1 MSQPA
6 KQTGTVI
13 AAAPVKDAIPLTTV
27 VTRPLPK
34 NGKRPLTGPEAE
46 GAAVADAAVP
56 AQALLLA
63 QVTGEPLNATRGQ
76 VAEACPVSEPG
87 VADACGL
94 SGAAD
99 AHPAAGGA
107 LWALALIPLLGAGG
121 GGGGGSP
128 APTPTPFSI
137 GASPFASFQH
147 LTTKPN
153 DSGERLANF
162 GPDQPGVSYSVFK
175 VVNNANNADVTAAK
189 ATSGNAGQ
197 AGALAVTDPNIWFYL
212 DTTDGQVY
220 LTPAGAN
227 AQGVGE
233 SYTLTVRASANGYTA
248 DSAMSF
254 TLTSLA
260 LVPNPATP
268 IVNGVD
274 NQGDSG
280 RVLAD
285 FGPTGLDSGFSYSVV
300 RVVDNESGAAVS
312 GKAVSGFGAYNSS
325 QYLNPASDPWFYLNS
340 NTGEVMLTAAG
351 ASAACIGKSYTVE
364 VQASSSAGLSDVASV
379 SFTVG
384 APSGANQVYD
394 FYANGSAT
402 NAIVNA
408 NTGYD
413 VLQVHQDNPDFK
425 QMQFL
430 ASDHGSLAQPES
442 LYVQVGVNQV
452 QVTGHFL
459 PAPNTSGA
467 VEYLTFVDAGNY
479 YGYELG
485 TKAELDYYKVQL
497 TESTNSNK
505 IVNGSACN
513 DLLFGHLR
521 NDGHDETFYAGDGND
536 LIFADWLFSGAPG
549 PDRWTV
555 EPNGLADVLYGE
567 AGNDLL
573 VGGGGVD
580 QLDGG
585 TGNDVLIG
593 GFGKDNLTGG
603 AGADKFVFNASR
615 NAADADTITDF
626 SLAEGDQILLDTA
639 IFGANALTAN
649 HVHYNSSTGALDYDG
664 TVFATLNMGLDA
676 TAVKNAVFM
685 V

>member
-27 VTRPLPK
+27 VTRSLPQ

-46 GAAVADAAVP
+46 GAVVADAAVP

-63 QVTGEPLNATRGQ
+63 QVTGEPLNAPGGQ
-76 VAEACPVSEPG
+76 VAERCPVTEPG

-121 GGGGGSP
+121 GGGGGGPAP

-137 GASPFASFQH
+137 DASPYASFQH
-147 LTTKPN
+147 LVTKPN
-153 DSGERLANF
+153 DDGMALANF
-162 GPDQPGVSYSVFK
+162 GPDQPGAVYSIVK
-175 VVNNANNADVTAAK
+175 VVNNANSSEVSGK

-197 AGALAVTDPNIWFYL
+197 AGALAVTDPNTWFYL
-212 DTTDGQVY
+212 DTNSGQVY
-220 LTPAGAN
+220 LTKAGAA
-227 AQGVGE
+227 AQSVGE
-233 SYTLTVRASANGYTA
+233 SYTLTVRATA
-248 DSAMSF
+248 GGQSDDAMMSF

-260 LVPNPATP
+260 LLPNPAEP
-268 IVNGVD
+268 ISNGLD
-274 NQGDSG
+274 NPNDTG

-285 FGPTGLDSGFSYSVV
+285 FGPTGLDSGYSYSVV
-300 RVVDNESGAAVS
+300 RVLDNESGLAVS
-312 GKAVSGFGAYNSS
+312 GKAVSGFGVYNSS
-325 QYLNPASDPWFYLNS
+325 QYTNPASDPWFYLNNS
-340 NTGEVMLTAAG
+340 TGEVVLTAAG
-351 ASAACIGKSYTVE
+351 ANAACIGKSYTIE

-384 APSGANQVYD
+384 APTSGYEYD
-394 FYANGSAT
+394 FYSGGAVANP
-402 NAIVNA
+402 IVNA
-408 NTGYD
+408 NSGYD
-413 VLQVHQDNPDFK
+413 VLQVHQGNLDFT
-425 QMQFL
+425 QMQVL
-430 ASDHGSLAQPES
+430 PNAHGVLEQPNS
-442 LYVQVGVNQV
+442 LYIQVGNNQT
-452 QVTGHFL
+452 QITGHFL
-459 PAPNTSGA
+459 PSQSSTA
-467 VEYLTFVDAGNY
+467 VEYLTFVDSGDY

-485 TKAELDYYKVQL
+485 TMAGLDYYKVQL

-505 IVNGSACN
+505 IINGSACN
-513 DLLFGHLR
+513 DLLFGHLS
-521 NDGHDETFYAGDGND
+521 NDGHDEAFYGGDGND
-536 LIFADWLFSGAPG
+536 LIFADALFTGQPG
-549 PDRWTV
+549 NWTALT
-555 EPNGLADVLYGE
+555 NGMADVLYGE
-567 AGNDLL
+567 AGHDLL
-573 VGGGGVD
+573 IGGGGTD

-603 AGADKFVFNASR
+603 AGADKFVFNASKS
-615 NAADADTITDF
+615 AADADTITDF
-626 SLAEGDQILLDTA
+626 NLAQGDQILLDTA

-664 TVFATLNMGLDA
+664 TVFATLTNKPTDFTVSGS
-676 TAVKNAVFM
+676 VFM